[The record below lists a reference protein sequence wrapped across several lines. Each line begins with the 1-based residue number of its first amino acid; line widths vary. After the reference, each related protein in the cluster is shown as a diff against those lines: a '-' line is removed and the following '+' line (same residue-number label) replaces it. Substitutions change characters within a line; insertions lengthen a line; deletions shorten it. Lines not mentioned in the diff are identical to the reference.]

1 MGGCKNF
8 IDRSLVVTCNF
19 WAHPSISTYRYIDVP
34 IYRHCWYKRSVD
46 AKAQSFISTKLM
58 ALRILSNLRYTNA
71 EMLIMYIV
79 PIYRLFRTHVSTC
92 LRRYIDISVPIYR
105 HFRANISTFSCR
117 YMFLLICGHIRISIG
132 IFPHFRRSA
141 TNGLSCIGHSKWYEF
156 TWEVKPYIRP
166 S

>member
-1 MGGCKNF
+1 MGGRKNF

-79 PIYRLFRTHVSTC
+79 PIYR
-92 LRRYIDISVPIYR
+92 
-105 HFRANISTFSCR
+105 HFRANISTISCR